1 MKIIY
6 TLAKKFIWGQYLK
19 NGFNNFELKTDS
31 SIIDYWDNK
40 KNGKVIILLHG
51 FGAQTEF
58 QWYKQIET
66 LSNNYRV
73 IIPNLLYFGKT
84 KQKDKYELQ
93 DQVNLIKTICQNL
106 NIQQFDLIGI
116 SYGGLIGIEF
126 CNQNIG
132 YVNKLILVD
141 SPIKYLKNEDLEKIN
156 KIYRLEKIEELFAP
170 KNYHGLKKQFK
181 AAYYFKQFIPDY
193 IYKILFENLCLPNI
207 EHWEKLI
214 TELTLKL
221 DYYAKQEYLFE
232 QSTLLI
238 WGEND
243 DIVPIRIAKELNIH
257 LKNSKLEIIK
267 KAKHLPNIEQSK
279 IFNKIMIDFLLY
291 D

>member
-1 MKIIY
+1 MIY

-19 NGFNNFELKTDS
+19 NGFKNFELKTDTA
-31 SIIDYWDNK
+31 IIDYWDNK
-40 KNGKVIILLHG
+40 KDGKVIILLHG

-66 LSNNYRV
+66 LSNHYRV
-73 IIPNLLYFGKT
+73 LIPNLLYFGNT
-84 KQKDKYELQ
+84 EQKDKYQLQ
-93 DQVNLIKTICQNL
+93 DQVNIVKTFCQNL

-132 YVNKLILVD
+132 YINKLILVD
-141 SPIKYLKNEDLEKIN
+141 SPIKYLRNEDLEIIN
-156 KIYRLEKIEELFAP
+156 NIYELNKIEELFAP
-170 KNYHGLKKQFK
+170 KDYHGLKKQFK
-181 AAYYFKQFIPDY
+181 AAYYYRQFIPDF
-193 IYKILFENLCLPNI
+193 IYKILFENLCLPNV
-207 EHWEKLI
+207 ENWEKLI
-214 TELTLKL
+214 TELKLKL

-257 LKNSKLEIIK
+257 IKNSKLEIIK

-291 D
+291 K